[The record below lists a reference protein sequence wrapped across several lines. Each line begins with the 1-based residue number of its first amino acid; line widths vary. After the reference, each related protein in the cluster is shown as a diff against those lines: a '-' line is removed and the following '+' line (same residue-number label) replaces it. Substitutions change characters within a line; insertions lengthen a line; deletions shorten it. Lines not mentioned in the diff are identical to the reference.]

1 MTPYELRFEIFKQAQ
16 TLAEFRYHADMGII
30 ERRKEFDSC
39 NSDDYPTYPTFEYIQ
54 KIAEDI
60 NAFVSKN

>member
-1 MTPYELRFEIFKQAQ
+1 
-16 TLAEFRYHADMGII
+16 MGII
-30 ERRKEFDSC
+30 ESRKELNSG

-60 NAFVSKN
+60 NDFVSKN

>member
-30 ERRKEFDSC
+30 ERRKELNPG
-39 NSDDYPTYPTFEYIQ
+39 NSEDYPTYPTFEYIQ